1 MSSYLFFCRI
11 GPGYV
16 YEGVSCAVVRE
27 RRELISCYSQKK
39 DTDDE
44 ADADV
49 EAVDAPSPELS
60 WR

>member
-1 MSSYLFFCRI
+1 M
-11 GPGYV
+11 
-16 YEGVSCAVVRE
+16 YEWCVSAKGVSE

-39 DTDDE
+39 DADDE